1 MYSLTK
7 QTPAV
12 TYLFKVNNR
21 NTRKMCAICSKLT
34 INKSERRQW
43 PFAEVFI
50 VIFELRLHIV
60 LVFPLLTL
68 NKLMPAWS
76 LRYSWKRELAWNI
89 QRGVTGFLMIV
100 KVKKVG
106 KVEGVVVEGFFGVET
121 AQNTSINK

>member
-76 LRYSWKRELAWNI
+76 LRYSSKRELA
-89 QRGVTGFLMIV
+89 
-100 KVKKVG
+100 
-106 KVEGVVVEGFFGVET
+106 
-121 AQNTSINK
+121 